1 MSGPYVHHD
10 PASALNW
17 SLSGFLKCW
26 LRTRH
31 LALLIQ
37 GLPAIAL
44 GVVLGGLLISS
55 GQPATSDTIDTYL
68 TRAEG
73 AIAQE
78 DYEQAEFYFR
88 KLQLLAPDNPAVID
102 KRAELAAGQ
111 GNYLEAVRLREA
123 LVRDGDRSNDARI
136 HKWLASTALE
146 QDLGLESPVDY
157 ARSHLD
163 AVLAEKPGDPEAH
176 YFFARLHMLQ
186 GDISNAIAHL
196 EPIAAFDARF
206 QLQLATL
213 YLMRQPP
220 DRVRALSNARSAASI
235 FRKEIEQTQTS
246 DVNTFHQLATAQV
259 ILSEYESAVQTLR
272 QALTRFDQEATR
284 KQLARAYVAW
294 SDDVRRNAPDDLP
307 RRMRLLEQALQTAPD
322 EPAALHRLLEM
333 ASAEGDDAVQAET
346 ALRSALVDGVAP
358 AAVHFSLGTLA
369 AKRGDLEAAMRHL
382 QQAEQLNPK
391 TPVTLNNMAYIMAQ
405 MPEGDLN
412 QALELANQAVK
423 MAPRAAP
430 FRETRGQIL
439 VRLERWSQA
448 ITDLEYANTRM
459 HEPASRMA
467 INRSLASAYR
477 GLGDAATADAYQK
490 KYEQLARQLQQH
502 RPAAELGA
510 EIDFGQLPADG
521 AAPDAGG
528 SGPPAASDGA
538 GDDSAGNEAQRNNG
552 AGIEQDLPL
561 IDATPPGTAPPP
573 DDAPSPNIDVT
584 PRPRGGSAPPPALPP
599 LP

>member
-1 MSGPYVHHD
+1 MSSPSAHD
-10 PASALNW
+10 ERPSALSW
-17 SLSGFLKCW
+17 SLSGFVKCW

-31 LALLIQ
+31 LGLLIQ

-55 GQPATSDTIDTYL
+55 GQPASSDTIDTYL
-68 TRAEG
+68 SRAES
-73 AIAQE
+73 AIGQE

-88 KLQLLAPDNPAVID
+88 KLQLLAPNDPGVID

-123 LVRDGDRSNDARI
+123 LVRDGDRSDDSRI
-136 HKWLASTALE
+136 HKWLARTALE
-146 QDLGLESPVDY
+146 QDLGLESSVDY

-163 AVLAEKPGDPEAH
+163 AVLADKPGDPEAH
-176 YFFARLHMLQ
+176 FFFARLHMLQ

-206 QLQLATL
+206 QLQLAAL
-213 YLMRQPP
+213 YLRRQPP
-220 DRVRALSNARSAASI
+220 DQVRALSNARSAASI

-246 DVNTFHQLATAQV
+246 DVNTYHQLAAAQV
-259 ILSEYESAVQTLR
+259 MLSEFEPAIQTLR
-272 QALTRFDQEATR
+272 QAIIRFDQDATR

-294 SDDVRRNAPDDLP
+294 FDDVRRNAPDDLAQGL
-307 RRMRLLEQALQTAPD
+307 RLLEQALQAAPD

-333 ASAEGDDAVQAET
+333 ASAEGEDAKRAEA
-346 ALRSALVDGVAP
+346 ALRGALVDGVAP

-382 QQAEQLNPK
+382 KQAEQLNPR
-391 TPVTLNNMAYIMAQ
+391 TPVTLNNIAYIMAQ
-405 MPEGDLN
+405 MPEADLD
-412 QALELANQAVK
+412 QALEMANQAVR

-439 VRLERWSQA
+439 VRLERWSEA

-459 HEPASRMA
+459 HEPPSRLA
-467 INRSLASAYR
+467 INRSLAAAYR
-477 GLGDAATADAYQK
+477 GLGDTATADAYQTK
-490 KYEQLARQLQQH
+490 AEQLARQLQQD
-502 RPAAELGA
+502 RPAAALGP
-510 EIDFGQLPADG
+510 EIDLGQLPADEARPG
-521 AAPDAGG
+521 RTEDAPAVDPPDAGDAG
-528 SGPPAASDGA
+528 SEGSADTGPQPDGA
-538 GDDSAGNEAQRNNG
+538 AL
-552 AGIEQDLPL
+552 EQHLPR
-561 IDATPPGTAPPP
+561 IDAPVK
-573 DDAPSPNIDVT
+573 DNVPSPDIEVT
-584 PRPRGGSAPPPALPP
+584 PRPRGNPAPGPTLPP